1 MNTQY
6 DFDVVIV
13 GAGVAGLIMA
23 KQILEDA
30 GNFRVL
36 VLEAGGERSKSFEG
50 HREYL
55 KNFFEALIK
64 IPNSPYPA
72 EFYAPHPNELE
83 TKLLNKND
91 PAAELQYVLQNGP
104 QPFRTTYT
112 RSLGGTVQHWLG
124 TCLRLRPSDLKMR
137 TTYGRGLD
145 WPLTYEELMPYY
157 RKAEF
162 EIGVAG
168 DVDEQKLDGFKFED
182 GYVYPMEG
190 IPKSYVDSELERRL
204 NGHTF
209 TYAGTTQKPRVTAS
223 PQGRNGIPNPKYK
236 DENKNQYVPLGAVG
250 RGDLGL
256 RCEGNSSCVPICPA
270 QAKYTPVKTLNKIDI
285 PEYADRFSIL
295 YNSVATKLHI
305 EKESGNIESLEYKK
319 YGRGSIS
326 TKQVTAKVYIL
337 AAHAVENAKLLLN
350 SSCKN
355 DLIGRNLMD
364 HPFVLT
370 WGLSDW
376 NAGTFRGPAVT
387 STITSLCDLPT
398 RKDLSACRIE
408 ISNWGWNWATGSPYA
423 EVDEFLGQGL
433 HGQKLREALKNNI
446 SRQIEFNFLTEQLP
460 DKDNRV
466 TIDEN
471 FRDELELPRPKLHYQ
486 LGEYERAGLIEA
498 KKVSDQIFKSAGVTD
513 CTKYDKKDP
522 GYFEF
527 GQSNAVFYGA
537 GHIGGTHIMGL
548 NANDSVVD
556 KDQRSHDH
564 RNLFAIGSGSF
575 PTMGTSN
582 PTLTIAAL
590 SFRSAEAVLRQLKQ
604 ANPWN

>member
-1 MNTQY
+1 M
-6 DFDVVIV
+6 
-13 GAGVAGLIMA
+13 IMA
-23 KQILEDA
+23 KQILEDSEK
-30 GNFRVL
+30 FRVL

-72 EFYAPHPNELE
+72 EHYAPHPSELE
-83 TKLLNKND
+83 TKILG
-91 PAAELQYVLQNGP
+91 PGGEEAASQYVLQNGP

-124 TCLRLRPSDLKMR
+124 TCLRLRPSDLSMKD
-137 TTYGRGLD
+137 TYGRGLN

-162 EIGVAG
+162 EIGVSG
-168 DVDEQKLDGFKFED
+168 DVDEQKRDGFKFED

-190 IPKSYVDSELERRL
+190 IPKSYVDSEIEKRTSDL
-204 NGHTF
+204 TID
-209 TYAGTTQKPRVTAS
+209 YAGTKQKSRVTAS
-223 PQGRNGIPNPKYK
+223 PQGRNGIPNPLYR
-236 DENKNQYVPLGAVG
+236 DESNKEYVPLGAVG
-250 RGDLGL
+250 RSDLGL

-270 QAKYTPVKTLNKIDI
+270 QAKYSPIKTLNKIDI

-295 YNSVATKLHI
+295 YNSVATELCI
-305 EKESGNIESLEYKK
+305 EKESGKIEVLKYKK
-319 YGRGSIS
+319 YGRDTVSE
-326 TKQVTAKVYIL
+326 KQVTAKIYIL
-337 AAHAVENAKLLLN
+337 AAHAIENAKLMLH
-350 SSCKN
+350 SGCKN

-387 STITSLCDLPT
+387 STISSLCDLPT
-398 RKDLSACRIE
+398 RKNLSACRIE

-423 EVDEFLGQGL
+423 EVDEFLGKGL
-433 HGQKLREALKNNI
+433 HGSKLRTAVKNNI

-471 FRDELELPRPKLHYQ
+471 YKDHLDLPRPKLHYK
-486 LGEYERAGLIEA
+486 LGDYEMAGLIEA
-498 KKVSDQIFKSAGVTD
+498 KNVSDQIFKAAGVVD
-513 CTKYDKKDP
+513 CTKYEKADP

-527 GQSNAVFYGA
+527 GKSNAVYYGA
-537 GHIGGTHIMGL
+537 GHIGGTHIMGS
-548 NANDSVVD
+548 NAKDSVVD

-590 SFRSAEAVLRQLKQ
+590 SFRSAEAVLRLLKQ